1 MPCPNC
7 GVALDPPPTSTRL
20 CPSCRHRIVVR
31 RVEGRTIYLTEA
43 AVEIFEAERDRDA
56 QTVAWEK
63 ARHDWLQLAR
73 LVGVPEDRRRVIADR
88 PLSAAAVKA
97 ARTLYLT
104 TVEREVKAARRDKR
118 WEDLSRMRRR
128 QATAL
133 FEEAGGPVPP
143 DDEVIDLYQD
153 GMAATLREL
162 ATLSREAELVGST
175 CCRACRAD
183 NERVFRIADEL
194 RTPRLPHADCPR
206 GLCTCDW
213 WPAVP
218 AAKKKARRRA
228 AGPAPARP
236 DDPPDDAGP
245 T

>member
-1 MPCPNC
+1 MACPNC

-31 RVEGRTIYLTEA
+31 RTEGRTIYLTEA

-56 QTVAWEK
+56 QTLAWEK

-73 LVGVPEDRRRVIADR
+73 LVGVPEDRRRVIAER
-88 PLSAAAVKA
+88 PISAAVAKA

-118 WEDLSRMRRR
+118 WEDVSRMRRR
-128 QATAL
+128 QAAAL
-133 FEEAGGPVPP
+133 FEETGGAIPP
-143 DDEVIDLYQD
+143 DEEVVGLHQE
-153 GMAATLREL
+153 GMTATLHEL
-162 ATLSREAELVGST
+162 ATISKEAELVGST

-183 NERVFRIADEL
+183 NELVFKVADEL

-206 GLCTCDW
+206 GICTCDW

-218 AAKKKARRRA
+218 AAKKKARRRTTNSA
-228 AGPAPARP
+228 TASTE
-236 DDPPDDAGP
+236 DASDSASP
-245 T
+245 I